1 MALPHWQSR
10 VRLQFVIVVFPDHTH
25 LLFLVLFSGLSFNG
39 GLCDD
44 SAKTAIVTFRHD
56 STLASYAA
64 QMLGRR

>member
-1 MALPHWQSR
+1 MWYYIILI
-10 VRLQFVIVVFPDHTH
+10 FI
-25 LLFLVLFSGLSFNG
+25 LFYLYSNIFRIRAFFIFVLFSGLSFNG

-44 SAKTAIVTFRHD
+44 SAKTAIVAFRHD